1 MRGWD
6 RLVLRGLR
14 SHLPD
19 DVKILALERGES
31 DALGEMRKTTAVL
44 TEDALLL
51 ATPVRTRTILTTV
64 PRLDI
69 QSIDELEP
77 NVVAIRFDDYARA
90 ARRVVQLNLR
100 KYGDRSGIVAK
111 LSS

>member
-1 MRGWD
+1 VW
-6 RLVLRGLR
+6 
-14 SHLPD
+14 
-19 DVKILALERGES
+19 
-31 DALGEMRKTTAVL
+31 

-111 LSS
+111 LNP